1 MSKGAFVLME
11 REACMRVSR
20 KSGHSGVTLIEVV
33 IAMALLA
40 VVIVGSYACG
50 ITVIKMRLYNS
61 ITSESR
67 ALGIQ
72 KLEEVA
78 AVGFDNIVQ
87 QVPYAPQTNNL
98 AGKYPVVRK
107 VEVNGHTANRT
118 VEPILTNSA
127 YLEVHVLMS
136 YYSPFSYRA
145 ITDSYSTLVRK

>member
-1 MSKGAFVLME
+1 MVE
-11 REACMRVSR
+11 REVYMLVRR

-33 IAMALLA
+33 IAMAFLA
-40 VVIVGSYACG
+40 VVMAGSYACG
-50 ITVIKMRLYNS
+50 LTVIKMRLYNS
-61 ITSESR
+61 ITVESR

-87 QVPYAPQTNNL
+87 INPATKTETNYL
-98 AGKYPVVRK
+98 ADKYPVVRK

-136 YYSPFSYRA
+136 YYSPFSCRI
-145 ITDSYSTLVRK
+145 ITDSYSTIVRK